1 MERIL
6 GLVRKLP
13 RLIGSL
19 APTVITKMF
28 MGIVSSVPLI
38 RFLRTSHLF
47 THTRRTS
54 PLIRFLRTSHL
65 FTHTRRTSP
74 LIRFLRTSHLFTHT
88 RRTSPLIRFL
98 RTSHLFTHTRRIAV
112 ELRPVVMELLR
123 ILKTEVERVHTMVVW
138 LRGAVSFS

>member
-1 MERIL
+1 MRIERIL
-6 GLVRKLP
+6 GLVRNLP

-28 MGIVSSVPLI
+28 MGIVSSVPLTHT
-38 RFLRTSHLF
+38 RRTSHLF

-54 PLIRFLRTSHL
+54 HL
-65 FTHTRRTSP
+65 FTHTRRT
-74 LIRFLRTSHLFTHT
+74 
-88 RRTSPLIRFL
+88 
-98 RTSHLFTHTRRIAV
+98 AV

-138 LRGAVSFS
+138 LRGAVSFFL

>member
-1 MERIL
+1 MRMERIL

-47 THTRRTS
+47 TLTRRTS
-54 PLIRFLRTSHL
+54 PLIRFRRTSHL
-65 FTHTRRTSP
+65 FTLTRRT
-74 LIRFLRTSHLFTHT
+74 T
-88 RRTSPLIRFL
+88 
-98 RTSHLFTHTRRIAV
+98 V